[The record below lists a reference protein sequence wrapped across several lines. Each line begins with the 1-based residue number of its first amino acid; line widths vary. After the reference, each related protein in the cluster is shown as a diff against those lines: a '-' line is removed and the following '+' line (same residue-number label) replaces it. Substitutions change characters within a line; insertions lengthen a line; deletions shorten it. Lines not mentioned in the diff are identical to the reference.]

1 MRHFSLRL
9 TPIRFLFSLAF
20 LGLGAIGLAGCGA
33 KSQPVAAEPKK
44 FLPADES
51 QASATTEV
59 AAAQSEGQ
67 AARRA
72 AGQPEF
78 AAANGSGRTSEPAG
92 AGNTSA
98 GTGKGA
104 VAASPQV
111 QQ

>member
-1 MRHFSLRL
+1 MRHFTLRL
-9 TPIRFLFSLAF
+9 IPTRFLLLLAF
-20 LGLGAIGLAGCGA
+20 FGLVATGLAGCGA
-33 KSQPVAAEPKK
+33 KTQPVAAESKK

-78 AAANGSGRTSEPAG
+78 AAANGSGRSSEPAS

-98 GTGKGA
+98 GTAKGT
-104 VAASPQV
+104 
-111 QQ
+111 